1 MTFQET
7 LDFLYTQLPVFHLQ
21 GASAYKKDLS
31 RTQALLAY
39 LGNPHH
45 AFNTIHIAGT
55 NGKGS
60 TSHLL
65 ASVLQEAGY
74 KVGLYT
80 SPHLRDFRERIKII
94 SPEVSGEISEEFVC
108 EFIEKHI
115 DFFKSNELS
124 FFEMSVGLAFEYF
137 VKQKTDIN
145 IIEVGMGGRLDSTNI
160 ITPLI
165 SVITNIGLDHTQFLG
180 NTLELIAFEKAGIIK
195 PNIPVV
201 IGEYISETKP
211 VFLAKSD
218 ETHSEIYFASDLIAA
233 TYPSALLGD
242 YQIQN
247 KKTVLQTL
255 KVLQDKKLLSV
266 SETDIKNG
274 FLNVIKNTGLQGRWQ
289 QLGENPTVICD
300 TAHNAHGLKIVLNQL
315 NKQKF
320 EKLEKQK
327 ISYRQQAD
335 SAHIKNNQGQNQVWI
350 INNSKDTVTIQMQD
364 WSFICVLQ
372 AKTKGGQ
379 WYPIQYWRFST
390 CGNSYY
396 SKHFPPKT
404 ANSFVTKLP
413 NEGDYKTK
421 IRYKLLGADKFFYS
435 NEFDGRINY
444 CEFVEDSTNY
454 NNRGEPQPHFKLDSL
469 IYLALQ

>member
-1 MTFQET
+1 MNYKET
-7 LDFLYTQLPVFHLQ
+7 LDWMFNKLPMYQTL
-21 GASAYKKDLS
+21 GATAYREDI
-31 RTQALLAY
+31 TNTVLLAKH
-39 LGNPHH
+39 LGNPERLLKC
-45 AFNTIHIAGT
+45 IHVAGT

-80 SPHLRDFRERIKII
+80 SPHLKDYRERITINGI
-94 SPEVSGEISEEFVC
+94 PISEDYVC
-108 EFIEKHI
+108 DFINKNKK
-115 DFFKSNELS
+115 FFETNKLS

-160 ITPLI
+160 ITPLV

-195 PNIPVV
+195 QNIPVV

-218 ETHSEIYFASDLIAA
+218 ETHSEIYFASDLIAT

-242 YQIQN
+242 YQVQN

-255 KVLQDKKLLSV
+255 KLLQDKKLLSV

-300 TAHNAHGLKIVLNQL
+300 TAHNVHGLKIVLNQL

-320 EKLEKQK
+320 EKLHIVLGLVNDKNLTEILPLFPENAIYYFCKPNISRGLDQLILKEKAAEFNLVGQTY
-327 ISYRQQAD
+327 ISVSNAYQA
-335 SAHIKNNQGQNQVWI
+335 AKENAGNN
-350 INNSKDTVTIQMQD
+350 D
-364 WSFICVLQ
+364 FIYI
-372 AKTKGGQ
+372 GG
-379 WYPIQYWRFST
+379 ST
-390 CGNSYY
+390 
-396 SKHFPPKT
+396 
-404 ANSFVTKLP
+404 FVVAEIL
-413 NEGDYKTK
+413 
-421 IRYKLLGADKFFYS
+421 
-435 NEFDGRINY
+435 
-444 CEFVEDSTNY
+444 
-454 NNRGEPQPHFKLDSL
+454 
-469 IYLALQ
+469 